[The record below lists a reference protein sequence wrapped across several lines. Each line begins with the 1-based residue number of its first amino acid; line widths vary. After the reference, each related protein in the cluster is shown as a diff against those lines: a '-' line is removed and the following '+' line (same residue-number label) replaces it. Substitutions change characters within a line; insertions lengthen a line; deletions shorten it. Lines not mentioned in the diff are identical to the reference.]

1 MLSCYNTTEG
11 CPVLF
16 QSSTIPSCRKHRQ
29 DGFALALVLV
39 VVALIGMIVAS
50 ISLDTSSTQATATA
64 NEDRLTAGT
73 LTRIGSAAGDAL
85 NTMIYSKGNR
95 VETIF
100 ADIKGNQDTPQNILG
115 RFGTWKIPQ
124 TVVNAYAYDITQ
136 DVAFEDGLKT
146 CVAGTCY
153 GHIGQLR
160 FTRVVTSLGSRGNT
174 PTNST
179 YIIYTGNL
187 KTSVGLQINNL
198 LWQDSL
204 TQETVPTTTGVT
216 PGPGE
221 GGLGKISVPGEGP
234 VAPAAGLPTIIVRQ
248 YGGARTDSNAT
259 AFATPNAPT
268 DNSPGLPVINGAQRP
283 EGCYDSNGVA
293 NDDVVQGNYY
303 YKVLL
308 AL

>member
-16 QSSTIPSCRKHRQ
+16 QSSTIPSRHKNRQ

-64 NEDRLTAGT
+64 NEDRLAAGT

-85 NTMIYSKGNR
+85 NNMIYSKGNR

-100 ADIKGNQDTPQNILG
+100 ADREGNQDTTQNILG

-124 TVVNAYAYDITQ
+124 TNVNAYDMTSCTQ
-136 DVAFEDGLKT
+136 NEFQNFEAAIISGLPKKS
-146 CVAGTCY
+146 CFIY
-153 GHIGQLR
+153 
-160 FTRVVTSLGSRGNT
+160 FTRAITSLGSRGNT

-179 YIIYTGNL
+179 YIIYSGLL

-216 PGPGE
+216 YGLGA
-221 GGLGKISVPGEGP
+221 GGLGKISVPGFCG
-234 VAPAAGLPTIIVRQ
+234 APEAGLPTVIVLQ
-248 YGGARTDSNAT
+248 GGCPRPDSNAT
-259 AFATPNAPT
+259 PFATPNAPA
-268 DNSPGLPVINGAQRP
+268 DNSPGLPIINGAQRP

-293 NDDVVQGNYY
+293 NNGVTHGNYY

>member
-1 MLSCYNTTEG
+1 ML
-11 CPVLF
+11 P
-16 QSSTIPSCRKHRQ
+16 QSSMIPSYRKNRQ

-85 NTMIYSKGNR
+85 NNMIYSKGNR

-100 ADIKGNQDTPQNILG
+100 ADREGNQDTPQNILG

-124 TVVNAYAYDITQ
+124 TNINAYAYDTTSNQYGNQTPCAQNDIQ
-136 DVAFEDGLKT
+136 NIENRPP
-146 CVAGTCY
+146 AGVYCFIY
-153 GHIGQLR
+153 

-179 YIIYTGNL
+179 YIIYSGML

-216 PGPGE
+216 RGPGE
-221 GGLGKISVPGEGP
+221 GGLGKISIPGVGG
-234 VAPAAGLPTIIVRQ
+234 APEAGLPTVLVRQ
-248 YGGARTDSNAT
+248 GGDPRTDSNAT
-259 AFATPNAPT
+259 AFATPNAPA
-268 DNSPGLPVINGAQRP
+268 DNSPGLPIINGAQRP
-283 EGCYDSNGVA
+283 EGSYDSNGTGA
-293 NDDVVQGNYY
+293 NDVSEGNYY

>member
-1 MLSCYNTTEG
+1 
-11 CPVLF
+11 
-16 QSSTIPSCRKHRQ
+16 
-29 DGFALALVLV
+29 LV

-115 RFGTWKIPQ
+115 KFGTWKIPQ

-146 CVAGTCY
+146 CVNGTCY

-216 PGPGE
+216 YGLGA
-221 GGLGKISVPGEGP
+221 GGLGKISVPGFCG
-234 VAPAAGLPTIIVRQ
+234 APEAGLPTVIVLQ
-248 YGGARTDSNAT
+248 GGCPRPDSNAT
-259 AFATPNAPT
+259 PFATPNAPA
-268 DNSPGLPVINGAQRP
+268 DNSPGLPIINGAQRP

-293 NDDVVQGNYY
+293 NNGVNNGNYY

>member
-1 MLSCYNTTEG
+1 
-11 CPVLF
+11 
-16 QSSTIPSCRKHRQ
+16 
-29 DGFALALVLV
+29 LA
-39 VVALIGMIVAS
+39 
-50 ISLDTSSTQATATA
+50 
-64 NEDRLTAGT
+64 AGT

-85 NTMIYSKGNR
+85 NNMIYSKGNR

-100 ADIKGNQDTPQNILG
+100 ADREGNQDTTQNILG

-124 TVVNAYAYDITQ
+124 TNVNAYDMTSCTQ
-136 DVAFEDGLKT
+136 NEFQNFEAAIISGLPKKS
-146 CVAGTCY
+146 CFIY
-153 GHIGQLR
+153 
-160 FTRVVTSLGSRGNT
+160 FTRAITSLGSRGNT

-179 YIIYTGNL
+179 YIIYSGLL

-216 PGPGE
+216 PGPGA
-221 GGLGKISVPGEGP
+221 GGLGKISIPGVGG
-234 VAPAAGLPTIIVRQ
+234 APAAGLPTVIVLQ
-248 YGGARTDSNAT
+248 GGGARTDSNAT
-259 AFATPNAPT
+259 PFATPNAPG
-268 DNSPGLPVINGAQRP
+268 DNSPGLPIINGAQRP

-293 NDDVVQGNYY
+293 NNGVTHGNYY